1 MSDHPKRRASDNRVR
16 KARTKPQAKPSD
28 VAVARKNLV
37 VPNDPVTSMMNFIA
51 EAMTNKDIDEHK
63 LEVLLRLQRDVRAD
77 EAKEQF
83 GQAMFR
89 LQARLKPMLRQGVV
103 DLGQNK
109 GSYKFLRREDQDKIL
124 RPLMEEEGFS
134 CSYTQ
139 HRTEHGLVVTA
150 TLTRGGHSV
159 TSDITLPPDAGG
171 GGTGRNALQAIGS
184 AISYAERYL
193 TEMLF
198 NIVRTNDDDDGVK
211 GGARYITE
219 EQVAELHTLC
229 NEAGRTEEGILRSM
243 FGDAVHS
250 FNEIRAD
257 DTGYVGLKN
266 MLLNIRHRL
275 QQQQQKPG
283 ED

>member
-16 KARTKPQAKPSD
+16 KPRKRPAKPSAAPAERRSL
-28 VAVARKNLV
+28 AVPENPAQ
-37 VPNDPVTSMMNFIA
+37 SMMNFIA
-51 EAMTNKDIDEHK
+51 QALTNKDIDEHK

-89 LQARLKPMLRQGVV
+89 LQAKLKPMLRQGVV
-103 DLGQNK
+103 DLGK
-109 GSYKFLRREDQDKIL
+109 GSYKFLRREDQDRVL

-139 HRTEHGLVVTA
+139 HRTEHGLIVTA
-150 TLTRGGHSV
+150 TLTRGGHSI
-159 TSDITLPPDAGG
+159 TSEITLPPDASG
-171 GGTGRNALQAIGS
+171 GGTGRNALQGIGS

-198 NIVRTNDDDDGVK
+198 NIVRKGDDDDGVK
-211 GGARYITE
+211 GGAKYITE
-219 EQVAELHTLC
+219 EQVAELHVLC

-257 DTGYVGLKN
+257 DTGYIGLKN